1 MSVTCASRYEKLKS
15 TRETYLDRAR
25 ECSKLTLPSV
35 VPPAGHTYSSRLPTP
50 YQGIGARGV
59 NYLAARLLLSLLP
72 PNTPFFRLTLSDFEA
87 AELAQR
93 PDARGEIEAG
103 LSAIE
108 RAVME
113 EVEQS
118 GLRAPLF
125 EALKHLIISGNC
137 LIYLPATGGTRVFGL
152 DRYVVSRDA
161 AGNLLEIAIKESVSP
176 STLEEDVAALIT
188 DHKDGEDVDIYTKY
202 YRDGKRW
209 RLYQELD
216 NGVMI
221 PGSEGSWP
229 IDKGPMLAL
238 RWNQIDAED
247 YGRGYVEE
255 YLGDLISLEGLSRA
269 ILEASAAASKV
280 VFLVQPN
287 GVTRM
292 QDLAEAESGDF
303 KSGNSADVST
313 LQVQKQADMA
323 VAANAAQRIEQRLSQ
338 AFMLYDSIQRDA
350 ERVTSTELTLLA
362 NALEASLGGLY
373 SNLSQTLQLPLVKR
387 LMERMQKQK
396 RLPALP
402 DGIIK
407 PSIVTGTAAL
417 GRGNDLNNLMQFMQV
432 VGSLGSGVLENFMNV
447 DEFIIRTGASLG
459 IDMGG
464 LVKTKEQLQAEQ
476 QAQMQAQQQQQ
487 LASIAQSAAPN
498 AVKAAADTMNQPPQ
512 Q

>member
-1 MSVTCASRYEKLKS
+1 MHDGITCASRYEALHS
-15 TRETYLDRAR
+15 SRETYLERAR
-25 ECSKLTLPSV
+25 ECAKLTLPSV
-35 VPPAGHTYSSRLPTP
+35 VPPAGHSYASRLPTP

-72 PNTPFFRLTLSDFEA
+72 PNQPFFRLTLSDFEA
-87 AELAQR
+87 QELAKR
-93 PDARGEIEAG
+93 PDARGEIEVG
-103 LSAIE
+103 LSSIE

-137 LIYLPATGGTRVFGL
+137 LIYLPAAGGTRVYGL

-161 AGNLLEIAIKESVSP
+161 DGNLLEIIIKEMVSP
-176 STLEEDVAALIT
+176 STLDPEVAALIT
-188 DHKDGEDVDIYTKY
+188 DHKDGEDVAVFTKY
-202 YRDGKRW
+202 YRDKKRW

-216 NGVMI
+216 GSIV

-238 RWNQIDAED
+238 RWNAIDAEH

-303 KSGNSADVST
+303 KSGNAADVST

-323 VAANAAQRIEQRLSQ
+323 VAAQAAQRIEQRLAQ

-350 ERVTSTELTLLA
+350 ERVTSTELTMLA

-373 SNLSQTLQLPLVKR
+373 SNLSQALQLPLVKR
-387 LMERMQKQK
+387 LMERMQRQK

-402 DGIIK
+402 DGVIK

-417 GRGNDLNNLMQFMQV
+417 GRGNDLNNLTQFMQV
-432 VGSLGSGVLENFMNV
+432 VGALGPGVIEQFMNV

-464 LVKTKEQLQAEQ
+464 LVKSPEQLAAEQ
-476 QAQMQAQQQQQ
+476 QAALEQQQQAQ

-498 AVKAAADTMNQPPQ
+498 TVKAAADASMQ
-512 Q
+512 QQ